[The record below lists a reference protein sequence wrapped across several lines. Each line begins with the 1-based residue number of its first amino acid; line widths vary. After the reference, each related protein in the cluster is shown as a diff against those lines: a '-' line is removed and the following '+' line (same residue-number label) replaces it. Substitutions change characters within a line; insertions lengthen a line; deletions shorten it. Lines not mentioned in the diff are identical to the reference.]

1 MHDEALILPEPGR
14 RVWLLAALSELLRG
28 APWQHFVAAPIVLP
42 RPAYF
47 PERWSPDV
55 RGVRRLIRRLLRFA
69 DLGLT
74 PHVELFE
81 GRPPQ
86 VDSLGMRLGVSASS
100 KGAPGVF
107 FGTRGGV
114 AHFGADAGMLGD
126 PASVTATLAYEV
138 ARAFRDHH
146 DLQDPDAG
154 TEEQLAELTA
164 VYLGFGVLTAN
175 AAANAATR
183 PRTRDRPWT
192 TLRPGG
198 LTPQELCFL
207 LAAQVHVRGP
217 ARADLRELAGH
228 LAPEPSSR
236 PFGPD
241 LASRPFG
248 PDPASRPFGPDLASR
263 PFGPDLASRPFGP
276 DPASRPFGPDLAS
289 RPFGPDS
296 AAMFSAAARWLAD
309 QHPDLADELGLPAA
323 ATWPPPD
330 SLAALGRSLVDDDDE
345 TTPAPP
351 GDPSAADTAAHR
363 RVFRVWRRPW
373 SERLLFT
380 VAVAA
385 GAAAIAIV
393 VAEDPLGLTL
403 VAALAILA
411 VVAAGHYR
419 HPRCSEPACQSP
431 LTRDA
436 DACPRCG
443 GTIAGDLDF
452 AAQRLAAEQL
462 LADSPQGLQ
471 DPPG

>member
-1 MHDEALILPEPGR
+1 VHDEAVILPGPER
-14 RVWLLAALSELLRG
+14 RVWLLAALAQLLRG
-28 APWQHFVAAPIVLP
+28 APWQHFVAAPILLP
-42 RPAYF
+42 RPAFF

-69 DLGLT
+69 DLDLT

-100 KGAPGVF
+100 KGAPGLY

-126 PASVTATLAYEV
+126 PASVTATLAHEV

-146 DLQDPDAG
+146 DLHAPDAG
-154 TEEQLAELTA
+154 TEEQLTELTA

-175 AAANAATR
+175 ASMR
-183 PRTRDRPWT
+183 PRLRDRPWT
-192 TLRPGG
+192 TQRPGG

-207 LAAQVHVRGP
+207 LAAQAHVRGP
-217 ARADLRELAGH
+217 ARADLHELASH
-228 LAPEPSSR
+228 LAP
-236 PFGPD
+236 D
-241 LASRPFG
+241 Q
-248 PDPASRPFGPDLASR
+248 
-263 PFGPDLASRPFGP
+263 
-276 DPASRPFGPDLAS
+276 
-289 RPFGPDS
+289 
-296 AAMFSAAARWLAD
+296 AAMFTAAARWLAD
-309 QHPDLADELGLPAA
+309 ERTALADELGLPPVAA
-323 ATWPPPD
+323 WPPPD
-330 SLAALGRSLVDDDDE
+330 NLAALSRSLVDDDDE

-351 GDPSAADTAAHR
+351 GDPSAADTAAYR

-393 VAEDPLGLTL
+393 VAEDPIGLTL
-403 VAALAILA
+403 VAALALLA

-443 GTIAGDLDF
+443 ATIAGDLDF
-452 AAQRLAAEQL
+452 AEQRLAAEQL
-462 LADSPQGLQ
+462 LADSPPGLRR
-471 DPPG
+471 PPA

>member
-14 RVWLLAALSELLRG
+14 RVWLLAALSELLRR

-81 GRPPQ
+81 GRPPHI
-86 VDSLGMRLGVSASS
+86 DSLGMRLGVSASS

-146 DLQDPDAG
+146 DLQDPDPG

-241 LASRPFG
+241 LA
-248 PDPASRPFGPDLASR
+248 
-263 PFGPDLASRPFGP
+263 
-276 DPASRPFGPDLAS
+276 
-289 RPFGPDS
+289 
-296 AAMFSAAARWLAD
+296 AMFSAAARWLAD

-351 GDPSAADTAAHR
+351 GDPSAADTAAYR

-462 LADSPQGLQ
+462 LADSPQGLH